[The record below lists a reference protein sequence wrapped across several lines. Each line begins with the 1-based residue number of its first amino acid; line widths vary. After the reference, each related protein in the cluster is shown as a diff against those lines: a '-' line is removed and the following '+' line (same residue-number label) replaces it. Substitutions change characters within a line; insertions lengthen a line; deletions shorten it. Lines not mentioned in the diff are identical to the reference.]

1 MSSPLPPVSLSFSIG
16 GTPCGTLT
24 FELFDSALP
33 RTCDNFRQLC
43 RTSYPKTKVHRVIP
57 NFMFQTGDFTNN
69 NGTGGASIYGG
80 KFGDEKFGVIS
91 HSAPGILSMANSGPN
106 TNGSQFFVTFSPCV
120 HLDTKHVS
128 FGRLLS
134 GFELLDKI
142 KSIETDDRDCPVMLE
157 TCRIEECWEGSKK
170 RPRSDSE
177 ESFEGKKSKKSKKEK
192 KKKKKKKRKD
202 KKEKKKK
209 HKKDKKKKRKLDDS
223 SSSSSDSSDSD
234 GALRSSITGK
244 KIKMNL
250 HKTDEDLMRDEARK
264 EMLKFMNSSL

>member
-80 KFGDEKFGVIS
+80 KFADEKFGVIS

-177 ESFEGKKSKKSKKEK
+177 ESFE
-192 KKKKKKKRKD
+192 
-202 KKEKKKK
+202 
-209 HKKDKKKKRKLDDS
+209 
-223 SSSSSDSSDSD
+223 DSSDSD